1 MVNIFGQEREEAEDL
16 LVPPPPLH
24 LPGPC
29 LLMRPWCPTSVPSQM
44 LWLLITLN
52 YGSLWRQIASP

>member
-1 MVNIFGQEREEAEDL
+1 MVNIFEQEGEEAEDL

-44 LWLLITLN
+44 LWLFITLN
-52 YGSLWRQIASP
+52 YGRF